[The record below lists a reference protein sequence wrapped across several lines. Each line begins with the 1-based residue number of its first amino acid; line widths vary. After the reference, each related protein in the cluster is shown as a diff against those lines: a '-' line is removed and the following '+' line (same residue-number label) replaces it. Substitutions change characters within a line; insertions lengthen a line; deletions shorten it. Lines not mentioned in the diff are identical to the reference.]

1 MSGTVCLKCSHP
13 WDAHGF
19 GNGICNEPLCSCL
32 GFSNGAE
39 PIKERD
45 TREMLNLIAD
55 QLRNGHVSVM
65 AELER
70 RMDELRARQDQDRE
84 AISSWISGLQVDL
97 SKFIHLEIVD
107 LRKEVR
113 EIDYGSAEWVQTRV
127 LLDLTN
133 KRLKA
138 LERKPRKKASKS
150 RK

>member
-1 MSGTVCLKCSHP
+1 MSENFDTLNVGLMRSP
-13 WDAHGF
+13 QSIA
-19 GNGICNEPLCSCL
+19 
-32 GFSNGAE
+32 
-39 PIKERD
+39 ERD
-45 TREMLNLIAD
+45 IREMLNLIAD

-97 SKFIHLEIVD
+97 SKFVHLEIVE
-107 LRKEVR
+107 LRHK
-113 EIDYGSAEWVQTRV
+113 
-127 LLDLTN
+127 
-133 KRLKA
+133 

>member
-1 MSGTVCLKCSHP
+1 MSQNADLLQ
-13 WDAHGF
+13 
-19 GNGICNEPLCSCL
+19 NEPGLIHGEPCQCHSCMQKRYA
-32 GFSNGAE
+32 GSFMGAA
-39 PIKERD
+39 PIAERD